1 MCDSCINLHSCKN
14 YMKHARLGGCSL
26 SFARGRPWRNFS
38 DNCLGV
44 GAGGKLTTSRVQALA
59 VGRLLPIRLQVTSLV
74 GVL

>member
-26 SFARGRPWRNFS
+26 SFARGCPWRNFS
-38 DNCLGV
+38 NNCLGV
-44 GAGGKLTTSRVQALA
+44 GAGGRLTISRALA
-59 VGRLLPIRLQVTSLV
+59 WAVGKLLPIRLQVMSLV